1 MGGGEEE
8 RYTGESVRSSISA
21 KVKPDCPRPISCA
34 SIIMMKNVT
43 LMSSH
48 ECLVTLDQP
57 YFDRL
62 LLDAA
67 VGKKGKDRIKR
78 WATVWQRLTDCE
90 CNSYLCGRG
99 PDEVHCTRQ
108 ASSK

>member
-8 RYTGESVRSSISA
+8 RYTGVSVRSSIST

-34 SIIMMKNVT
+34 SIIMMKCHPHVK
-43 LMSSH
+43 SH
-48 ECLVTLDQP
+48 EWLVTLDQP

-62 LLDAA
+62 LLDVA

-78 WATVWQRLTDCE
+78 SATVWQRLTDCE

-99 PDEVHCTRQ
+99 PDEVHYTRQ
-108 ASSK
+108 ASSE